1 MSLPPITFPP
11 PPIPL
16 CSQVPFESI
25 LDTAAFSVRVL
36 QKDIPQ
42 LIDILQAIPEEEEES
57 KRQAVHRVWH
67 R

>member
-1 MSLPPITFPP
+1 MSPPPHNFPP
-11 PPIPL
+11 PILL

-42 LIDILQAIPEEEEES
+42 LIDNLQAIPEEEEER

>member
-1 MSLPPITFPP
+1 MSLPPITFPS
-11 PPIPL
+11 PIPL